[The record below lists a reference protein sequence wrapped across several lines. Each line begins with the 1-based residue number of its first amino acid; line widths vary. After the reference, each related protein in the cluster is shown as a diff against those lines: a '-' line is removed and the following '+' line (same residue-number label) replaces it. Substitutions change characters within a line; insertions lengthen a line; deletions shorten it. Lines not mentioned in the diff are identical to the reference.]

1 MSDATITHLVP
12 RTGLRPTAPRDCGVA
27 RVIALP
33 ERPTGRIIEPLA
45 GAAGPRIR
53 EVDPSAQV
61 HSQDPGPLV
70 RALLA
75 MDAR

>member
-33 ERPTGRIIEPLA
+33 ERPTGRLIQPLPSTA
-45 GAAGPRIR
+45 PRR
-53 EVDPSAQV
+53 SEDADRVASLRASA
-61 HSQDPGPLV
+61 PGPLA
-70 RALLA
+70 RALMA
-75 MDAR
+75 MGVD

>member
-1 MSDATITHLVP
+1 MSDATITSLVP

-33 ERPTGRIIEPLA
+33 ERPKGRIIEPLA
-45 GAAGPRIR
+45 GAAGPRPR
-53 EVDPSAQV
+53 DVDPAGHQ
-61 HSQDPGPLV
+61 QACAPGPLA